1 VEVEPVS
8 AGRDDEDTLLRSV
21 ALQNASSILAARQ
34 RAERELIDAKNA
46 LEQKTHELA
55 HSLSMMR
62 ATLESTS
69 DGILV
74 TDRTGKVTDFNEKY
88 LDMWQL
94 SRDTIEA
101 RDHRRLLEIVAA
113 KLEDPAAFQTRV
125 DQIHASSPPDTF
137 DVLDLADGRAFER
150 FTKIQ
155 FMDGESI
162 GRVWCFRDI
171 TEHKQAEK
179 QRQMLLERTEAA
191 RMDADVANR
200 AKDEFLAVISHE
212 LRTPLNAITGW
223 ADLLLA
229 GDMTPEKRRHAV
241 ATPRLKRS
249 SSRTCST

>member
-1 VEVEPVS
+1 MS
-8 AGRDDEDTLLRSV
+8 GGRDDEDTLLRSV

-46 LEQKTHELA
+46 LERKTHELG

-94 SRDTIEA
+94 PRDAIEA
-101 RDHRRLLEIVAA
+101 RDHRRLLEIVGPQ
-113 KLEDPAAFQTRV
+113 LEDPAAFQAKV
-125 DQIHASSPPDTF
+125 DEIYASSPPDTF

-155 FMDGESI
+155 FMDGQSI

-171 TEHKQAEK
+171 TEHKHAEK
-179 QRQMLLERTEAA
+179 QRQVLLERTEAA
-191 RMDADVANR
+191 RLEADIANR

-223 ADLLLA
+223 AN
-229 GDMTPEKRRHAV
+229 
-241 ATPRLKRS
+241 
-249 SSRTCST
+249 